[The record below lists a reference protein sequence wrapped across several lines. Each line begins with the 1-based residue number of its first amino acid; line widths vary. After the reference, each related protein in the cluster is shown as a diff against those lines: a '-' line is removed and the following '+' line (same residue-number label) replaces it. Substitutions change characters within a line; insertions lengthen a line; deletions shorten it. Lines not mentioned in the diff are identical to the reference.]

1 MWDTIVEWARG
12 SFFRERNR
20 NRLWEDQARVGLL
33 PARLVGVAVLIAAPF
48 VLYSANRGQCKFVQ
62 REIKSLEVAAAK
74 LENELLRERAK
85 WGERKEPANLM
96 RALDKFEIA
105 MGYPTERQVV
115 MMTVLPGGTTA
126 GRQPL
131 VSAGAMYA
139 RR

>member
-12 SFFRERNR
+12 CFFRERNR

-33 PARLVGVAVLIAAPF
+33 PARLVGIAVLIAAPL
-48 VLYSANRGQCKFVQ
+48 VLYSVNRGQCKFVQ

-74 LENELLRERAK
+74 LENELLRERAT

-96 RALDKFEIA
+96 RALDKFDIA

-115 MMTVLPGGTTA
+115 MMTVLPGGVI
-126 GRQPL
+126 GRQPPPASA
-131 VSAGAMYA
+131 VSQYAG
-139 RR
+139 R